1 MSISEIGS
9 IGELL
14 GAVAT
19 GVTLVYVASQIRG
32 KTSWTK
38 RHAWVNTIDRIVDW
52 GAKLNANTE
61 LHEIYRE
68 GKAGFADFD
77 DEKKHRYHLV
87 LAEIL
92 VACEAVHE
100 HSKTRSIKSE
110 SIDAID
116 KRILR
121 ELDGAG
127 ALTWCRELGRD
138 FFAIDFVEDVEK
150 LLAR

>member
-1 MSISEIGS
+1 MTISEIGS

-19 GVTLVYVASQIRG
+19 VVTLIYVAIQIREN
-32 KTSWTK
+32 TSWAK
-38 RHAWVNTIDRIVDW
+38 RQALEKTIDRIVDW

-61 LHEIYRE
+61 LHDIYRA
-68 GKAGFADFD
+68 GKTGFSDFD

-100 HSKTRSIKSE
+100 HSKTRSIKVE
-110 SIDAID
+110 SIDSFGMY
-116 KRILR
+116 L
-121 ELDGAG
+121 
-127 ALTWCRELGRD
+127 
-138 FFAIDFVEDVEK
+138 
-150 LLAR
+150 